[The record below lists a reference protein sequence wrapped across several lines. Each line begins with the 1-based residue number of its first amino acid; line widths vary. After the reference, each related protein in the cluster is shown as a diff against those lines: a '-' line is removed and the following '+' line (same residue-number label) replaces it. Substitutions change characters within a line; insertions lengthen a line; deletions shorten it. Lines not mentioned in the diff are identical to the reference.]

1 MTGPG
6 PAKPGATP
14 QARSTPGPST
24 PDEIDLSG
32 PSPWATGAL
41 LGLIEQAAQG
51 VLVLCE
57 GLTRDELLGSRLTR
71 TEVLRQLSTLTLS
84 ATQLDAAVQAAM
96 PELDWAGW
104 AALAPRLRAPAGPAL
119 DEALWFAV
127 ESLVPATL
135 LWLRFYRQQQPRWFR
150 IGL

>member
-1 MTGPG
+1 MPSPG
-6 PAKPGATP
+6 PVN
-14 QARSTPGPST
+14 PGPSSPAPT
-24 PDEIDLSG
+24 DVSG

-41 LGLIEQAAQG
+41 LGLIEQAAHG

-57 GLTRDELLGSRLTR
+57 GLARDELLGSRLTR
-71 TEVLRQLSTLTLS
+71 AEVLRQLLTLADS
-84 ATQLDAAVQAAM
+84 ARRLDAAVQAAM

-104 AALAPRLRAPAGPAL
+104 AALAPRLRSSAGPEL

>member
-71 TEVLRQLSTLTLS
+71 TEVLRQLLTLAVS
-84 ATQLDAAVQAAM
+84 ATRLDAAVQTAM
-96 PELDWAGW
+96 PE
-104 AALAPRLRAPAGPAL
+104 L

-127 ESLVPATL
+127 ESLLPATL

>member
-1 MTGPG
+1 M
-6 PAKPGATP
+6 
-14 QARSTPGPST
+14 STPGPAQPGPTSQPSST
-24 PDEIDLSG
+24 RREIDLSG

-41 LGLIEQAAQG
+41 LGLVEQAAHG

-57 GLTRDELLGSRLTR
+57 GLARDELLGSRLTR
-71 TEVLRQLSTLTLS
+71 AEVLRHLLTLAVS
-84 ATQLDAAVQAAM
+84 ATQLDAAVQAVM

-104 AALAPRLRAPAGPAL
+104 AALAPRLRAPAGPEL

>member
-6 PAKPGATP
+6 PAKPGSTP

-32 PSPWATGAL
+32 PSHWATGAL

-84 ATQLDAAVQAAM
+84 ATQLDAAVQTAM
-96 PELDWAGW
+96 PELDWSLGYPF
-104 AALAPRLRAPAGPAL
+104 ALAIMMASVITPFWYFRRKG
-119 DEALWFAV
+119 
-127 ESLVPATL
+127 
-135 LWLRFYRQQQPRWFR
+135 WLN
-150 IGL
+150 